1 MPGPPGLCEM
11 VNVFDQILP
20 VIFDQ
25 KRYFALQSVSAQ
37 VYLLIFSIGSIFF
50 NINAVHVHACAFIRI
65 LKSLA
70 QLLLCLSVLY
80 GNCQFEAWP
89 ARCLLGQHLLP
100 I

>member
-25 KRYFALQSVSAQ
+25 KRYFALQSVSAK

-50 NINAVHVHACAFIRI
+50 NIG
-65 LKSLA
+65 
-70 QLLLCLSVLY
+70 VLY
-80 GNCQFEAWP
+80 MSMLVLSSVFLKVWRSFCSDF
-89 ARCLLGQHLLP
+89 